1 MFEMKI
7 VSKKAVIVLA
17 SLCALSFAGC
27 KMKEAPAP
35 APAAPAAEAQA
46 TANGAAANAMIDIAK
61 AEPAVLNLDALP
73 TKGNPN
79 AKVTLVEFS
88 DYECP
93 FCSRVEPTIAEL
105 LKQYPNDIRVAFINY
120 PLPFHKNALPAAKA
134 AVAAMKLG
142 GNDAYW
148 KMHEKCFANQK
159 ALTPDNFKKW
169 AGEIGLDAAAFEAAM
184 NSDEVAKYVEK
195 GMKGAG
201 EFGVTGTPAFIIN
214 GVKLSGAQP
223 IDKFKAEID
232 NQIKRADDVAKA
244 KNLSGK
250 ALYDELVKTAPK
262 PPAPPKP
269 DTSRKM
275 VDLTNAPVL
284 AGDPNAPVTIVEFT
298 DFECPFCSRAN
309 DTVHQ
314 LIEKNPG
321 KAKLVYR
328 AYPLSFHKN
337 AQLAH
342 QAAEAAKKQGKFVEY
357 YDILFKNQ
365 KALGR
370 DKLIEYAKSL
380 GLDEAKFVAD
390 MDSPETV
397 AAVKADQAAGNKAGV
412 NGTPHFLFN
421 GRALSG
427 AQPLEKFQATLDEEV
442 KVANDLLAKGV
453 AADKLYEEIIKRN
466 INGGPAPAPRQAAPA
481 PAPAPELP
489 MVIPQGES
497 YHLDVTKLPMKGNKD
512 AKVTIVE
519 FSDYECPYCSRAE
532 ASIKALLDAYPNDV
546 RVAFVNM
553 PLPFHRN
560 ARPAAMA
567 ALAAGQQ
574 GKYWEMH
581 EKLFA
586 NQRGLNEEFYIKAAT
601 ELGLDIEKF
610 KNDMKDPNLNGIIQ
624 KGINDAQKVGL
635 GGTPSFLIN
644 GVQFVGA
651 QPVENFKKVVD
662 AELERAKRVETKCSL
677 SGEDL
682 YKKLVEKAPKPKN
695 PEDDYHFVDVNG
707 APVEHFADGKNVHS
721 ANTDALVT
729 IVEYTDFQCPFCSRG
744 NATLQELLKNNPGK
758 FNVYFR
764 HYPLP
769 FHDKAQLAHQAAE
782 AAKKQGK
789 FWEYYDLL
797 FANQDKLDRDNL
809 IKFAKELGLDE
820 TKFVADMDS
829 AEAVAA
835 VKADLAS
842 GEKAGVQGTP
852 HFLING
858 HIVSGAQPIQNFQR
872 VLDEEYKKA
881 EALKAKGI
889 TPDKIYEEVVKEE
902 QNKKPVDDGNEC

>member
-1 MFEMKI
+1 MFEMKL
-7 VSKKAVIVLA
+7 VSKRAVIVLA
-17 SLCALSFAGC
+17 SLCVLGLSGC
-27 KMKEAPAP
+27 KVKEAPKTDQAP
-35 APAAPAAEAQA
+35 VAEAASAKQIDVA
-46 TANGAAANAMIDIAK
+46 TA
-61 AEPAVLNLDALP
+61 EPSVLNLDALP
-73 TKGNPN
+73 SKGNPN

-93 FCSRVEPTIAEL
+93 FCKRVEPTIDEL
-105 LKQYPNDIRVAFINY
+105 LKLYPNDIRVTFINM
-120 PLPFHKNALPAAKA
+120 PLSFHKNALPAAHA
-134 AVAAMKLG
+134 TVAALKVG

-148 KMHEKCFANQK
+148 KMHAKCFEDQK
-159 ALTPDNFKKW
+159 NLTPDNFKKW

-184 NSDEVAKYVEK
+184 NSDDVKQYVAK
-195 GMKGAG
+195 GMKAAESNGI
-201 EFGVTGTPAFIIN
+201 TGTPAFLIN

-232 NQIKRADDVAKA
+232 NQIKRADEVAKA

-250 ALYDELVKTAPK
+250 ALYDELVNTAPK
-262 PPAPPKP
+262 PPARPAP
-269 DTSRKM
+269 DLSRKM
-275 VDLTNAPVL
+275 VDLTGAPVF
-284 AGDPNAPVTIVEFT
+284 GDPNAPVTIVEFT

-342 QAAEAAKKQGKFVEY
+342 QAAEAAKAQGKFWEY
-357 YDILFKNQ
+357 YDVLFKNQ
-365 KALGR
+365 KKLDR
-370 DKLIEYAKSL
+370 DSLIGYAKEL

-390 MDSPETV
+390 MDAPATV
-397 AAVKADQAAGNKAGV
+397 AAVKADLDKGVKAGV

-427 AQPLEKFQATLDEEV
+427 AQPLDKFQQTLDEEV
-442 KVANDLLAKGV
+442 KVANDLLGQGV

-466 INGGPAPAPRQAAPA
+466 INGGPKPAPQPQAAPA
-481 PAPAPELP
+481 PAAAPELP
-489 MVIPQGES
+489 MNIPQGES
-497 YHLDVTKLPMKGNKD
+497 YHLDVSKLPMKGNPN

-532 ASIKALLDAYPNDV
+532 SSIKAVLEAYPNDV

-567 ALAAGQQ
+567 ALAAGKQ

-581 EKLFA
+581 DKLFS
-586 NQRGLNEEFYIKAAT
+586 NQRGLTEDFFIASAT

-610 KNDMKDPNLNGIIQ
+610 KADLKDPDLNGIIQ
-624 KGINDAQKVGL
+624 KGMNDAQKAGL

-651 QPVENFKKVVD
+651 QPVENFKKVID
-662 AELERAKRVETKCSL
+662 AEIERADRVAKKCNL
-677 SGEDL
+677 SGENL

-695 PEDDYHFVDVNG
+695 PEDDYHFVDITG
-707 APVEHFADGKNVHS
+707 APAEHYVADGKKDGLN
-721 ANTDALVT
+721 ADALVT
-729 IVEYTDFQCPFCSRG
+729 IIEYTDFECPFCSRG
-744 NATLQELLKNNPGK
+744 NATIQELLKNNPGK
-758 FNVYFR
+758 INLVFR

-769 FHDKAQLAHQAAE
+769 FHKNAQLAHQAAE
-782 AAKKQGK
+782 AAKAQGK
-789 FWEYYDLL
+789 FWAYYDLL
-797 FANQDKLDRDNL
+797 FANQNKLDRDSL
-809 IKFAKELGLDE
+809 IGFAKELGMDE

-829 AEAVAA
+829 EAAAAA
-835 VKADLAS
+835 VRADFAS

-858 HIVSGAQPIQNFQR
+858 RILSGAQPIQNFQN
-872 VLDEEYKKA
+872 VLDAEYKKA
-881 EALKAKGI
+881 EELKAKGVA
-889 TPDKIYEEVVKEE
+889 TDKIYEEVVKAE
-902 QNKKPVDDGNEC
+902 QNKKPADDGNEC